1 MENVNR
7 RRDLILPGVRIAG
20 SGMFLPGRPI
30 SNDEIIKKSGINT
43 TDAWIREN
51 LGIKSRHFAEE
62 GQGASILGAE
72 AAKLALLDAGISAP
86 DLDRIIFC
94 SSSADWTSPASACN
108 VQKIIGADCPS
119 EDKQNACAGFMY
131 GLEHGARLI
140 SSGMKYVLVI
150 GADVKSRFTDPTDL
164 RFLPIFADGAGAF
177 VLTDC
182 SPDFG
187 ILYCRL
193 WSDGAGLRNLYT
205 PAGGS
210 EMPASSETAEKGLHY
225 VKMNVDGRIIFND
238 AVRVMTELSLQVL
251 SEAGCSAEDVDVF
264 IPHQANLL
272 IMKAVCSN
280 LKIPSEKMIVTL
292 SETANIVTGT
302 LPYSYD
308 SAKRNGKISK
318 GNLVLFV
325 TAGAGYSAG
334 AALYREI

>member
-1 MENVNR
+1 MENVSR

-20 SGMFLPGRPI
+20 SGAFLPGNPV
-30 SNDEIIKKSGINT
+30 SNDEIIKKSGIKT
-43 TDAWIREN
+43 TDVWIREN
-51 LGIKSRHFAEE
+51 LGIHCRHFAGE

-72 AAKLALLDAGISAP
+72 ASKLALLDAGISP
-86 DLDRIIFC
+86 QELDRIIFC
-94 SSSADWTSPASACN
+94 SSSSDWTSPASACN
-108 VQKIIGADCPS
+108 VQRILGADCPS
-119 EDKQNACAGFMY
+119 EDKQNACAGFIY

-150 GADVKSRFTDPTDL
+150 GADVKSRFTDPSDM

-177 VLTDC
+177 VLTEC
-182 SPDFG
+182 STDSG

-193 WSDGAGLRNLYT
+193 WSDGTGLRNLYT

-210 EMPASSETAEKGLHY
+210 ELPASPLTAENGLHY
-225 VKMNVDGRIIFND
+225 VRMNVDGRIIFND

-251 SEAGCSAEDVDVF
+251 SESGCSAEDVDVF

-280 LKIPSEKMIVTL
+280 LKIPSEKMVVTL
-292 SETANIVTGT
+292 GETANIVTGT

-308 SAKRNGKISK
+308 YARRKGRISK
-318 GNLVLFV
+318 GDLVLFV

-334 AALYREI
+334 AALYRE